1 MEHGYSSRSICNIIG
16 LTYKQLDYYART
28 EFITPS
34 IKIADGYGSRRL
46 YSFNDALQLKVVK
59 RLLDAGISLQK
70 IRKTKKYLE
79 DFNYKLQNVTIM
91 SDGNK
96 VYMCTSAQE
105 IYDIMQMGQGVFA
118 LALDRVLQDLKDDF
132 KNCELK
138 GETIDDVQRDR
149 SLKYGSSRNISKA
162 EKSSSRIQ

>member
-1 MEHGYSSRSICNIIG
+1 MEQGYSSRSICNIIG

-28 EFITPS
+28 NFVTPS
-34 IKIADGYGSRRL
+34 IKIAGGYGSRRL
-46 YSFNDALQLKVVK
+46 YSFNDALALKVVK

-79 DFNYKLQNVTIM
+79 GFNYKLQNVTII

-105 IYDIMQMGQGVFA
+105 VYDIMQMGQGVFA
-118 LALDRVLQDLKDDF
+118 LALDKVFQDLKDDI
-132 KNCELK
+132 KNCELR
-138 GETIDDVQRDR
+138 GEIKEEIQKDGGLKYDDDR
-149 SLKYGSSRNISKA
+149 SIRQE
-162 EKSSSRIQ
+162 EKSGSRS